1 MAQPGYDFLL
11 DLTDSRYRLSM
22 VVGRRA
28 AQLKT
33 GARPL
38 LAPEAM
44 PAASSNTVS
53 VAMAELRAGAPL
65 VWGTDLPSEEE
76 LAGFRV
82 KVARPEPT
90 DD

>member
-1 MAQPGYDFLL
+1 MAQPGYDVLL

-22 VVGRRA
+22 IVGRRA

-38 LAPEAM
+38 LTPEQM
-44 PAASSNTVS
+44 PAASSNTVT
-53 VAMAELRAGAPL
+53 VAMAELRSGAPI
-65 VWGTDLPSEEE
+65 VWGDELPSEEE
-76 LAGFRV
+76 LAGVRV